1 MIKKIISHKHIKP
14 LLDSFYF
21 AFCGLWHI
29 VRNHRNARLILFFG
43 VLAVIL
49 GAYLEISNIEMA
61 VILLV
66 SGVVFVGEIFNTM
79 VEDITNLI
87 TDREF
92 HPAVKIIKDMSA
104 AAVLFASFIS
114 IIIGLL
120 IFGKRIAFLW
130 N

>member
-1 MIKKIISHKHIKP
+1 
-14 LLDSFYF
+14 LDSFYF

-29 VRNHRNARLILFFG
+29 VKNHRNARIILFFG
-43 VLAVIL
+43 VFAVIF
-49 GAYLEISNIEMA
+49 GVVLEISKTEMA
-61 VILLV
+61 IILLI

-92 HPAVKIIKDMSA
+92 HPTVKIIKDMSA

-114 IIIGLL
+114 VIIGLL
-120 IFGKRIAFLW
+120 IFGQKIVSLW

>member
-1 MIKKIISHKHIKP
+1 MIKKIISHKNIRS
-14 LLDSFYF
+14 LLASFYF
-21 AFCGLWHI
+21 AFFGLWHI
-29 VRNHRNARLILFFG
+29 VRNHRNARIILFFC
-43 VLAVIL
+43 VLAAIL
-49 GAYLEISNIEMA
+49 GVYLGISKIEMA
-61 VILLV
+61 IVLLV
-66 SGVVFVGEIFNTM
+66 SGVVFVGEVFNTM

-92 HPAVKIIKDMSA
+92 HPTVKIIKDMSA

-120 IFGKRIAFLW
+120 IFGQKISSLW